1 MNVKIPY
8 IDHWGRI
15 RYPLRCWSNPQKDR
29 KVRSKIGKFRV
40 YLFWGLLCLCFS
52 WYFSSLTLKNATGD
66 SFPDWAAQ
74 RQTSPREIPRNDSTG
89 HGGGA
94 RSGSFLSHRWSP
106 VVTTDFNPKMVNWM
120 RTGVVPWPRKPQISG
135 MVWCKSSSN
144 IDMQYPLVI
153 QHVYG
158 KWPFSIGKLSINH
171 KWSIFHSYVKL
182 SEGTKSQK
190 LGWDF
195 GIRHQ
200 PMSN

>member
-1 MNVKIPY
+1 MPLFFMVFFQSHSEKC
-8 IDHWGRI
+8 DRRLFSRLGRAAADQS
-15 RYPLRCWSNPQKDR
+15 PW
-29 KVRSKIGKFRV
+29 
-40 YLFWGLLCLCFS
+40 
-52 WYFSSLTLKNATGD
+52 D
-66 SFPDWAAQ
+66 SPERFN
-74 RQTSPREIPRNDSTG
+74 RPR
-89 HGGGA
+89 GGA